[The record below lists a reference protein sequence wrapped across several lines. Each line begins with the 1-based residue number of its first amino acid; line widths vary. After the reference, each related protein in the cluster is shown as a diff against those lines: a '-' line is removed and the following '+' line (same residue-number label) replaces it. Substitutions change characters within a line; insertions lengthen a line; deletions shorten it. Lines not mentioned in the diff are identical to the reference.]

1 MAHWTDK
8 YVGMP
13 YAEDFDCVHLLVL
26 VQHEVFKRELDVT
39 VERESHVILKAKQLE
54 QHKLHYLDPI
64 LWDDAVDGD
73 VVLMKG
79 RGRLNH
85 TGILAVIHGIRY
97 VLHNVNNL
105 GHVILT
111 RIHDLDRI
119 GLELEGYYR
128 CKTE

>member
-1 MAHWTDK
+1 
-8 YVGMP
+8 MP

-26 VQHEVFKRELDVT
+26 VQNEVFKRDVDIPI
-39 VERESHVILKAKQLE
+39 ERESHIILKAKQIE
-54 QHKLHYLDPI
+54 QNKLHYLDPI
-64 LWDDAVDGD
+64 DGEEAVDGD
-73 VVLMKG
+73 VVLMRG

-85 TGILAVIHGIRY
+85 TGVLAVIHGIRY

-111 RIHDLDRI
+111 RIRDLDRI

-128 CKTE
+128 CKEAESTA